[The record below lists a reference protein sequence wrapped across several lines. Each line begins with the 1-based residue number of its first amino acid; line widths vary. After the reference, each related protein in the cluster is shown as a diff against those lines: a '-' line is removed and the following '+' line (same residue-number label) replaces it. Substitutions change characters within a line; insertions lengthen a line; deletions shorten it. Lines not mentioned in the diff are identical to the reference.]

1 MMLRVVHKWLACLML
16 CIHMAFMSIYA
27 AEKIPANIVKDLHYG
42 EVLFHFYQ
50 DDYFTSIT
58 HLLAAQQL
66 NRVAHHR
73 PDDELLLGGIEL
85 SYGMHNEAGKIFSR
99 ILKEHTDDAIKN
111 RAYYYLA
118 KISYQRGYLAKAAE
132 YVGNI
137 KGAVHEDIFSD
148 VKLLKSQVY
157 LDIGQPVK
165 AIAVLDDW
173 KAPKSHRP
181 YALHNLGIAHIRND
195 NVDDGVKKLEKA
207 SKLRIRQPN
216 QLTLRDKSNLV
227 AGLALLK
234 DKPDIAQHYLED
246 VRLTGLYSD
255 ISLLTMGWAHSEQ
268 GDYKKALT
276 PWLEL
281 KNRRLTSTPVQ
292 EGLLAIAY
300 GYSQLGLNG
309 RAVQSYEDAIN
320 LYQVES
326 AKLSESIASIEQ
338 GKFITS
344 LIEKTK
350 EEPLLGWFWSLK
362 SIPSVPEMRY
372 LAELMADH
380 QFHEAIKNFRDL
392 IFLKENLQ
400 HWLENIHV
408 YNTMLETRQARY
420 EQTVPVAGKTLDRSL
435 LKYFQKKYGKL
446 KNALDKAEVDGD
458 VLAFVND
465 DELLSLKRIERL
477 QNKLVKLSEEY
488 PDNQEYK
495 SSLQRLKLLYGRI
508 YWNVSQE
515 YAQRKWLT
523 KSKLAEIEIEIK
535 KQQEVENSIASVD
548 QVASFGFG
556 GFQYRINE
564 IKQRIEAALPRLLVA
579 YDKQS
584 KLLEKLAIREL
595 EQRKLVMKSYRAQAK
610 LALAQAY
617 DRATVDNPEVFDQES
632 EEQRIDE
639 SQSSGEEL

>member
-1 MMLRVVHKWLACLML
+1 ML
-16 CIHMAFMSIYA
+16 CIFMAFSYVSA
-27 AEKIPANIVKDLHYG
+27 EEKIPANIVKDLHYG

-73 PDDELLLGGIEL
+73 PDDELLLGGIQL
-85 SYGMHNEAGKIFSR
+85 SYGMHNEAGKIFAR
-99 ILKEHTDDAIKN
+99 ILEENTDNAIKN

-118 KISYQRGYLAKAAE
+118 KISYQRGYLTKAAQ
-132 YVGNI
+132 YVENI
-137 KGAVHEDIFSD
+137 KGAVHADIFSD

-157 LDIGQPVK
+157 LDIGMPEK
-165 AIAVLDDW
+165 AIASLDDW
-173 KAPKSHRP
+173 KAPKTHRP
-181 YALHNLGIAHIRND
+181 YALHNLGIAHIRDGNLD
-195 NVDDGVKKLEKA
+195 EGVKKLEKA

-234 DKPDIAQHYLED
+234 DKPEVAQHYLED
-246 VRLTGLYSD
+246 VRLSGLYSD

-268 GDYKKALT
+268 GNYEKALT

-300 GYSQLGLNG
+300 GYGQLGLNG

-320 LYQVES
+320 LYQVENT
-326 AKLSESIASIEQ
+326 KLSESIASIEQ
-338 GKFITS
+338 GKLITA
-344 LIEKTK
+344 LIEKSQQ
-350 EEPLLGWFWSLK
+350 EPLLGWFWSLK
-362 SIPSVPEMRY
+362 SIPAVPEVRY
-372 LAELMADH
+372 LTELMANH

-392 IFLKENLQ
+392 IFLKDNLQ
-400 HWLENIHV
+400 NWLDNIHV
-408 YNTMLETRQARY
+408 FNTMLETRQARY

-435 LKYFQKKYGKL
+435 LKYFQNKYDKL
-446 KNALDKAEVDGD
+446 KTTLDEAEANQD

-477 QNKLVKLSEEY
+477 QKKLIKISAEY
-488 PDNQEYK
+488 PENKEYQEN
-495 SSLQRLKLLYGRI
+495 LQRLKLLRGRI
-508 YWNVSQE
+508 YWNVSQQ
-515 YAQRKWLT
+515 YAHRKWQT
-523 KSKLAEIEIEIK
+523 KRLLVEIEQEIQ
-535 KQQEVENSIASVD
+535 KQEQVEASIATVD

-556 GFQYRINE
+556 GFQYRIDE
-564 IKQRIEAALPRLLVA
+564 IKQRIEAALPRLIVA

-584 KLLEKLAIREL
+584 RLLEKLAIREL

-617 DRATVDNPEVFDQES
+617 DRATVENPELIVEDSQAQLTPDSIES
-632 EEQRIDE
+632 EQIGEQ
-639 SQSSGEEL
+639 